1 MSLETNRFEF
11 GDFLLDVKENV
22 LLRNGK
28 PLSIT
33 PKAFQLLHLLVE
45 NHGHLIERDVL
56 LNTVWADSFVE
67 EGNLTFTIRLLRK
80 ALDDS
85 KKNPRFI
92 ETVPKRGYRFVAE
105 VRQNIQEV
113 EVKQIIQ
120 ENAYSEPLEKN
131 FSAPPIF
138 NKFLLPTVAVLI
150 ILIFAGFWFVRS
162 KNIMADAPVL
172 NTPFSSE
179 KLSTNGKVLRVVIS
193 PDGKNM
199 VYTNGGSHEKQSV
212 WLRQLESSN
221 NVEIIPPSDDTYYG
235 LALSPDGNFLYFSRS
250 PKTNLQQ
257 DIYRVSI
264 FGGIPNKIIDNTEGW
279 MSISPDGAK
288 ISFVRCPRQT
298 EENCS
303 LWIANAADG
312 KNERKL
318 ASRPHPLRI
327 GDNRISPDG
336 RSIAFAVG
344 QSENQANEFGLVK
357 IDIETGAERELTT
370 RKFFNI
376 RYLTWLP
383 DGGSLLLTASQ
394 IPNKI
399 YRIWQVSA
407 NTGEV
412 QLLTKDSESYS
423 ALSLDTAARHL
434 ISTEVRQDFKLSLWQ
449 TKNSFA
455 APQVLA
461 DATNITFAP
470 NGKII
475 FTSWITGNDEIWSI
489 NTDGSGRH
497 QLTNDAAD
505 DRAPI
510 VSADNNFIFFASN
523 RTGEAHVWRMNA
535 DGSNQTQITRQEG
548 GYPLFVTPDGKWLY
562 YHHAINRTLWRVST
576 AGGDAQVVFNKTGFR
591 FAVSPDG
598 SQAALPEKQ
607 GAENI
612 LEIISLAD
620 GQTVKTFKLA
630 DQSARL
636 IEVKW
641 SPDGKNLAY
650 ILADNKFEHNFLWF
664 QPLNAK
670 TPRQIAALGDE
681 VLAASSF
688 ALAPDGKSF
697 AVAQGR
703 WLHDAVLLRGLK

>member
-1 MSLETNRFEF
+1 MPPKTGKFYEFANFRLDSLS
-11 GDFLLDVKENV
+11 KI
-22 LLRNGK
+22 LLREGK
-28 PLSIT
+28 PVALT
-33 PKAFQLLHLLVE
+33 PKVFDTLEILTENAGLLLEKDELMKKIWHD
-45 NHGHLIERDVL
+45 R
-56 LNTVWADSFVE
+56 FVE
-67 EGNLTFTIRLLRK
+67 ESNLTSNIKMLRK
-80 ALDDS
+80 ALGDDAAHP
-85 KKNPRFI
+85 KFI
-92 ETVPKRGYRFVAE
+92 ETVPRRGYRFIAE
-105 VRQNIQEV
+105 VREIN
-113 EVKQIIQ
+113 Q
-120 ENAYSEPLEKN
+120 ENAYSKPLEQN
-131 FSAPPIF
+131 FTAPSVF

-150 ILIFAGFWFVRS
+150 VLIFAGFWFVRS
-162 KNIMADAPVL
+162 KTITADAPVL
-172 NTPFSSE
+172 TDPFSSE

-193 PDGKNM
+193 PDGKNV
-199 VYTNGGSHEKQSV
+199 VYTNGASNEKQSV

-221 NVEIIPPSDDTYYG
+221 NVEIIPPSDDNYYG
-235 LALSPDGNFLYFSRS
+235 LALSPNGNFLYFNRS
-250 PKTNLQQ
+250 PKTVLQQ

-264 FGGIPNKIIDNTEGW
+264 FGGIPNKIIDDTEGW

-288 ISFVRCPRQT
+288 ISFVRCSSQT
-298 EENCS
+298 EGNCS
-303 LWIANAADG
+303 LWIADATDG

-318 ASRPHPLRI
+318 ASRPRPLRI

-357 IDIETGAERELTT
+357 IDIETGVERELTT

-407 NTGEV
+407 ETGDV
-412 QLLTKDSESYS
+412 QQLSKDSESYS
-423 ALSLDTAARHL
+423 ALSLDTAAQNL
-434 ISTEVRQDFKLSLWQ
+434 VSTQVKQDFHLSLWQ
-449 TKNSFA
+449 TENAVASK
-455 APQVLA
+455 VLA
-461 DATNITFAP
+461 DATNLTFAP

-475 FTSWITGNDEIWSI
+475 FTSWVTGNDEIWSV
-489 NTDGSGRH
+489 NADGNGRQ

-510 VSADNNFIFFASN
+510 VSADNNFIFFVSN

-598 SQAALPEKQ
+598 SQAALPERQ
-607 GAENI
+607 GTVNI

-630 DQSARL
+630 DQNARL

-641 SPDGKNLAY
+641 SLDGKNLAY

-681 VLAASSF
+681 VLAASGF

-703 WLHDAVLLRGLK
+703 WLHDAVLLKGLK

>member
-1 MSLETNRFEF
+1 METHRFEF
-11 GDFLLDVKENV
+11 GNFLLDAKEKV

-28 PLSIT
+28 PLPIT

-45 NHGHLIERDVL
+45 NHGHLIERDEL

-80 ALDDS
+80 ALNDS
-85 KKNPRFI
+85 RQSPRFI

-105 VRQNIQEV
+105 VRQTT
-113 EVKQIIQ
+113 Q
-120 ENAYSEPLEKN
+120 ENAFSEPLEKN
-131 FSAPPIF
+131 FTAPPVVK
-138 NKFLLPTVAVLI
+138 KFLLPIVAVLI
-150 ILIFAGFWFVRS
+150 ILIFAAFWFVRS
-162 KNIMADAPVL
+162 KNITADAPVL
-172 NTPFSSE
+172 TAQFSSE
-179 KLSTNGKVLRVVIS
+179 KLSTNGKVLRVIIS
-193 PDGKNM
+193 SDGKNV
-199 VYTNGGSHEKQSV
+199 VYTNGGSNEKQSV

-235 LALSPDGNFLYFSRS
+235 FALSPDGNFLYFNRS
-250 PKTNLQQ
+250 PKNVLQQ

-264 FGGIPNKIIDNTEGW
+264 FGGIPNKIIDDTEGW

-288 ISFVRCPRQT
+288 ISFVRCSSQT
-298 EENCS
+298 EGNCS
-303 LWIANAADG
+303 LWIADAPDG

-318 ASRPHPLRI
+318 ASRPHPFRI

-383 DGGSLLLTASQ
+383 DGGGLLLTASQ

-407 NTGEV
+407 DTGDV

-423 ALSLDTAARHL
+423 ALSLDTAAQNL
-434 ISTEVRQDFKLSLWQ
+434 VATQVKQDFHLSLWQ
-449 TKNSFA
+449 TENA
-455 APQVLA
+455 ATPQVLA

-489 NTDGSGRH
+489 NADGSGRQ

-505 DRAPI
+505 DSNPV
-510 VSADNNFIFFASN
+510 VSADNNFIFFTSN
-523 RTGEAHVWRMNA
+523 RTGKAQVWRMNA
-535 DGSNQTQITRQEG
+535 DGGNQTQITQREG
-548 GYPLFVTPDGKWLY
+548 GFPIFVTPDGKWLY
-562 YHHAINRTLWRVST
+562 YHHGTNRSLWRVFT
-576 AGGDAQVVFNKTGFR
+576 AGGDEQIVFNKTKFR

-598 SQAALPEKQ
+598 SQVAFPEKQ

-630 DQSARL
+630 DQNARL

-641 SPDGKNLAY
+641 SPDGESLAY
-650 ILADNKFEHNFLWF
+650 ILADNKFGHNFLWF
-664 QPLNAK
+664 QPLNAD
-670 TPRQIAALGDE
+670 TPRQIAVLGDE
-681 VLAASSF
+681 VLAASGF
-688 ALAPDGKSF
+688 ALAPDGKRF

-703 WLHDAVLLRGLK
+703 WLHDAVLLKGLK